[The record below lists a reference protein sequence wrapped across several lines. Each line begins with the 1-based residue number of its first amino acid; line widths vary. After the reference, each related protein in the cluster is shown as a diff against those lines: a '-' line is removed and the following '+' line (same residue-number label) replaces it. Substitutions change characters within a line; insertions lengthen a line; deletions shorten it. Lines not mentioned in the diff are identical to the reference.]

1 MTAFDLF
8 AVGDNCID
16 KLSGHAEAV
25 LVGGNAVNVAVQT
38 ARSGLSAAY
47 AGALGPDGD
56 RVADTLAANG
66 VDIRWLVRRDAPTS
80 VTEIYVGADGERT
93 ILKEDFGACSGW
105 TPDAAA
111 RAAIA
116 QARHVH
122 IGWLDDGGALRRALK
137 ASGISVSQDLSV
149 NVTSEENIRADGLS
163 IAFASLPEARASEA
177 AGRAAALVADG
188 ADTAAILPTFLGNH
202 DMGRVGFFVKQA
214 NPEADDAEV
223 MARVKLAHGLMMF
236 MRGVPVI
243 YSGDA
248 QGVVSDGNDQSPRQ
262 DMFPSRTAV
271 YNDNDLI
278 GTDATTAESN
288 FDKAHPLYRYIAE
301 TAAIRRAHPALSRGE
316 MLPRLTEQDG
326 SLFAFSRFAPVT
338 GHEYLIVANTG
349 NTARSTNI
357 NIDSAS
363 SDMATL
369 SGGCGAMKT
378 TGVVSLDIPAF
389 GLTVCRSATPSSRF
403 GK

>member
-93 ILKEDFGACSGW
+93 LLKEDFGACSGW

-188 ADTAAILPTFLGNH
+188 ADTAVITLGRAGSFALAG
-202 DMGRVGFFVKQA
+202 GREWRTG
-214 NPEADDAEV
+214 AEPII
-223 MARVKLAHGLMMF
+223 ALDTTGA
-236 MRGVPVI
+236 
-243 YSGDA
+243 GD
-248 QGVVSDGNDQSPRQ
+248 S
-262 DMFPSRTAV
+262 
-271 YNDNDLI
+271 
-278 GTDATTAESN
+278 
-288 FDKAHPLYRYIAE
+288 YIAGF
-301 TAAIRRAHPALSRGE
+301 L
-316 MLPRLTEQDG
+316 
-326 SLFAFSRFAPVT
+326 
-338 GHEYLIVANTG
+338 
-349 NTARSTNI
+349 TARLNGAEMQEAMLAGHALAARTCSHP
-357 NIDSAS
+357 
-363 SDMATL
+363 
-369 SGGCGAMKT
+369 GGF
-378 TGVVSLDIPAF
+378 PQ
-389 GLTVCRSATPSSRF
+389 
-403 GK
+403 